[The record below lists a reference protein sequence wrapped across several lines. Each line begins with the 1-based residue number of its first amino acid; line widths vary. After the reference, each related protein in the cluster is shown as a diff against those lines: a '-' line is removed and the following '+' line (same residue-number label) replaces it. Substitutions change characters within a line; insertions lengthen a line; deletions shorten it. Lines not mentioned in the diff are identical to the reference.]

1 MGNISESD
9 MLSSYNCGM
18 GMWLVVAKESA
29 GEIISLVGRHFDCY
43 EVGKIKAGSLGSE
56 KVLYKGQINW
66 SI

>member
-1 MGNISESD
+1 

-18 GMWLVVAKESA
+18 GMWLVVAEESA
-29 GEIISLVGRHFDCY
+29 GEIAKIVGRYYDCY

-66 SI
+66 YT